1 MTRQCLSSWL
11 VRLYCYHHQHIQS
24 QVFTLS
30 IVLTGDSLWTVYD
43 FLSCLVLDSST
54 GTPHF
59 SRDSWAERYQ
69 RKYEMFVKTLFENSL
84 APFERIT
91 GLLTF
96 LGVSFWYLWRS
107 WPVWNAVWRWPW
119 QDYQQH
125 PRGPFGRWS
134 NGGKFDSL
142 LFDAMFFNVATTWN
156 NRKRWNTMWLN
167 VMDMVTGKKCQKHF
181 INHNKSNDLH
191 AKLIKLGNP
200 NTFFLN
206 SLISLMCFCF
216 PHQEDSA
223 LVADI
228 IPVSIGREMAV
239 KVGDPSGSWKTP
251 VGMACLGNLYGC
263 LQK

>member
-1 MTRQCLSSWL
+1 
-11 VRLYCYHHQHIQS
+11 
-24 QVFTLS
+24 
-30 IVLTGDSLWTVYD
+30 
-43 FLSCLVLDSST
+43 
-54 GTPHF
+54 
-59 SRDSWAERYQ
+59 
-69 RKYEMFVKTLFENSL
+69 MFVKTLFENSL

-167 VMDMVTGKKCQKHF
+167 VMDMVTGKKCQKISWTTTNPWF
-181 INHNKSNDLH
+181 ACQTYQTWKS
-191 AKLIKLGNP
+191 KI
-200 NTFFLN
+200 FFWAHWFRW
-206 SLISLMCFCF
+206 C
-216 PHQEDSA
+216 
-223 LVADI
+223 VV
-228 IPVSIGREMAV
+228 VSPPGRFRSGGGHYPCKHWQRDGCE
-239 KVGDPSGSWKTP
+239 GWRPFGSWKTP
-251 VGMACLGNLYGC
+251 VGMAFLGNLYGC
-263 LQK
+263 FQK

>member
-1 MTRQCLSSWL
+1 
-11 VRLYCYHHQHIQS
+11 
-24 QVFTLS
+24 
-30 IVLTGDSLWTVYD
+30 
-43 FLSCLVLDSST
+43 
-54 GTPHF
+54 
-59 SRDSWAERYQ
+59 
-69 RKYEMFVKTLFENSL
+69 MFVKTLFENSL

-167 VMDMVTGKKCQKHF
+167 VMDMVTGKKMPETFHQPQQIH
-181 INHNKSNDLH
+181 DLH

-200 NTFFLN
+200 KTFFLN
-206 SLISLMCFCF
+206 SLISLMCFLF
-216 PHQEDSA
+216 PPPGRFRSGGGHYPCKHWQRDGCEGWRPLWKLEDTCWNGMPWKPIWVFA
-223 LVADI
+223 K
-228 IPVSIGREMAV
+228 IGVPQNGWFIMENPIKNGWFA
-239 KVGDPSGSWKTP
+239 GTP
-251 VGMACLGNLYGC
+251 FFGNTHIRPLGNS
-263 LQK
+263 